1 MTAPL
6 SSEIGSDPLWVAAHI
21 YMDDMLDKHL
31 DPVDDMPRVITRLQ
45 YLLNMELRRRAHQDA
60 DARWREDT
68 NAALEA
74 MRAGAVVR

>member
-1 MTAPL
+1 MSETIPSE
-6 SSEIGSDPLWVAAHI
+6 SSKDPLWVFAHLVFDA
-21 YMDDMLDKHL
+21 MQDRDM

-45 YLLNMELRRRAHQDA
+45 YLLNMEVRRRAHQDS

-74 MRAGAVVR
+74 MRAGAVAR